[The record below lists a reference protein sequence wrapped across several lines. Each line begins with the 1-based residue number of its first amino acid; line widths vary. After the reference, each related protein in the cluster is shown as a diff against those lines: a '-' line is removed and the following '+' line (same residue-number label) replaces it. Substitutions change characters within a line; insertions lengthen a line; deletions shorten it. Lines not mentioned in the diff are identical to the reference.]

1 MGGGQIPSKKAL
13 NLVGAGLRRMS
24 DFLENSVTNV
34 TLLRVTPVWVG
45 VKFPETTDNT
55 LMPPPPSAKW
65 LSLTRNLIPNQ
76 IILVTIA
83 GRVTSSF

>member
-13 NLVGAGLRRMS
+13 HFDLVGAGLGRVS

-45 VKFPETTDNT
+45 VKFPETTVIYNT
-55 LMPPPPSAKW
+55 
-65 LSLTRNLIPNQ
+65 
-76 IILVTIA
+76 
-83 GRVTSSF
+83 